1 MRFVGRSG
9 TLRENMRKAC
19 LGILYRPGAERLR
32 MSVLQEKSIRGN
44 YYDRI
49 NQGKDKAA
57 AA

>member
-1 MRFVGRSG
+1 MRFVSRSG

-19 LGILYRPGAERLR
+19 LGILERPVTKRLR
-32 MSVLQEKSIRGN
+32 MSVLQEKYTRGN

-57 AA
+57 TA

>member
-1 MRFVGRSG
+1 
-9 TLRENMRKAC
+9 MRKAC
-19 LGILYRPGAERLR
+19 LGILERPVTKRLR
-32 MSVLQEKSIRGN
+32 MSVLQEKYTRGN